1 MARIQQVV
9 SNFTAAN
16 QTGPWLKHDFY
27 EAPFCLSFMVTPMG
41 AFAGTLG
48 IDYVVDDFLNDGE
61 RPVMFSQTG
70 TTITVSDTGMV
81 QPTWAGGGI
90 THGLA
95 VGDWVQLR
103 GSPAGTVDGGYPVA
117 SVVSLTQY
125 TLTAAVSQTLALRGG
140 FVIGARIV
148 QATATDKIVPFAP
161 AGTRSTVGVAFPI
174 VASRLRS
181 STFTTAG
188 YGILLSVQGGN
199 LGNRV

>member
-9 SNFTAAN
+9 SNFTAAG

-27 EAPFCLSFMVTPMG
+27 EAPFCLSFMVTPVG

-48 IDYVVDDFLNDGE
+48 IDYVVDDFMNDGE
-61 RPVMFSQTG
+61 RPVTVSQAG
-70 TTITVSDTGMV
+70 TTITVNDTGIV
-81 QPTWAGGGI
+81 QPGWAGGGI

-103 GSPAGTVDGGYPVA
+103 GTMTPVDGGYPVA
-117 SVVSLTQY
+117 SVASLTQY
-125 TLTAAVSQTLALRGG
+125 TLTASVSQTMTLRGA
-140 FVIGARIV
+140 FALSARIM

-161 AGTRSTVGVAFPI
+161 ASARATVGVAFPI

-188 YGILLSVQGGN
+188 YGVLLSVQGGN